1 MEVDLQREGRI
12 NVTPKRTQS
21 RPSKLENEE
30 RNSLSQVLNN
40 KRIAGNVVTNF
51 LDDINTSNEES
62 IDEGHAPSWVVE
74 KSARN
79 IADKALTTGNKNW
92 LDMIGKV
99 DTYGGGNYAQ
109 TQKGRKIIRDT
120 ITSIDTAANTRES
133 KEYQKR
139 TRVRADLKEEFK
151 IGFNQVL
158 GMPEGENKEKLIK
171 AAKADA
177 FNKGFSNIYQTVY
190 HNYDLINKREGL
202 PVTLDDKKMIPKAL
216 EWINESGNFATPEV
230 MSARFTTYLAERNIQ
245 IGENQQSKIDKLLKA
260 YTPLEG
266 INEYKEL
273 ETSIDKFGED
283 YIKELGVNAEWEPA
297 EVRPVIA
304 TQKIALIK
312 EFRQILNQHRVDIKD
327 DPSNKQ
333 QQFIPY
339 GAWSADQKE
348 NLYKELT
355 TAKEDFF
362 TNVKSSI
369 KTAWDANPPDA
380 KKPGTNDEYNK
391 LSTEHRNLVFLKNTG
406 VLTETQKLR
415 EKNLEKEIFYKWPEK
430 LKDYQSSL
438 RSLEQTQREP
448 ISFAEGADTEHTTAI
463 RGILTTNAFE
473 SPEYIQSQVT
483 KYLNAEELELDE
495 EAKGEIDEFKK
506 GIVSLDEIPTTKE
519 SLGMFDKLIAN
530 IFPGYQAGLLSLS
543 SMDMVKKVPN
553 IPMDALF
560 IIRNNVR
567 LIKDSIKNKLKLKV
581 AEYGVPPGLW
591 SNEQKEDFK
600 TKTDREIET
609 DFIGKNS
616 KLIKELKGLSPDS
629 NEVPKTPKQEAE
641 KIGVRIKE
649 AFPDY
654 KDKDISGTESINNQV
669 GEALEGLVD
678 GTTGNDEMREL
689 YRTLLPYN
697 PIPSNIEDKKHDI
710 LLLIEQYY
718 TLIGQ

>member
-1 MEVDLQREGRI
+1 MEADLQREGRI
-12 NVTPKRTQS
+12 NVTPKRIQS
-21 RPSKLENEE
+21 RPFKLKNEE

-40 KRIAGNVVTNF
+40 ERIAGNVVTNF

-120 ITSIDTAANTRES
+120 IALIDTAANARES

-139 TRVRADLKEEFK
+139 TRVRADLKEEFT

-158 GMPEGENKEKLIK
+158 GMPEGEDKEKLIK

-177 FNKGFSNIYQTVY
+177 FNKGFSNVYQTVY
-190 HNYDLINKREGL
+190 NNYDLINKREGL

-216 EWINESGNFATPEV
+216 EWVNESGNFATPEV

-283 YIKELGVNAEWEPA
+283 YIKELGVDAKWEPA

-312 EFRQILNQHRVDIKD
+312 EFRRIFNQHRVDIKD
-327 DPSNKQ
+327 DPNNKQ
-333 QQFIPY
+333 QQIIPY
-339 GAWSADQKE
+339 GAWSVDQKQ
-348 NLYKELT
+348 NLYDALNK
-355 TAKEDFF
+355 AKEDFF
-362 TNVKSSI
+362 TETRTAI
-369 KTAWDANPPDA
+369 KQTWDANKPDA
-380 KKPGTNDEYNK
+380 KDVGTNDAWNKKYETLGNYVNRQRLGGEYS
-391 LSTEHRNLVFLKNTG
+391 LSKKEEGILENLKA
-406 VLTETQKLR
+406 EM
-415 EKNLEKEIFYKWPEK
+415 EAKWPQKWGEYEDAIRK
-430 LKDYQSSL
+430 G
-438 RSLEQTQREP
+438 EQTQREP
-448 ISFAEGADTEHTTAI
+448 ISFAKGADTDHTTAI
-463 RGILTTNAFE
+463 REILADNAFE
-473 SPEYIQSQVT
+473 DPLYIQSQVT

-495 EAKGEIDEFKK
+495 KAKGEIDEFKK

-519 SLGMFDKLIAN
+519 SLGMFDKLITN

-543 SMDMVKKVPN
+543 SMNMVKKTPN
-553 IPMDALF
+553 IPMEALF
-560 IIRNNVR
+560 IIRDNVR
-567 LIKDSIKNKLKLKV
+567 LIKDSIKSKLKLKV
-581 AEYGVPPGLW
+581 AEYKVPYGLW
-591 SNEQKEDFK
+591 SNEQKDAFK
-600 TKTDREIET
+600 SET
-609 DFIGKNS
+609 DTEVERGFIGKDS
-616 KLIKELKGLSPDS
+616 ELIRGLKMLSPDS
-629 NEVPKTPKQEAE
+629 TAIELTPEQEAE
-641 KIGVRIKE
+641 QIEERIQQ
-649 AFPDY
+649 AFPNYQDQ
-654 KDKDISGTESINNQV
+654 DIGGV
-669 GEALEGLVD
+669 GKALVSLVD
-678 GTTGNDEMREL
+678 GTSDKGTMREL
-689 YRTLLPYN
+689 YQKLLPIN
-697 PIPSNIEDKKHDI
+697 RIPSDIESMRKDI
-710 LLLIEQYY
+710 LTVIAQYY
-718 TLIGQ
+718 RLIGQ